1 MSKPYKDFEPKW
13 VKTPAPKDSY
23 RSIFRW
29 GDPEYVKYP
38 KESLYKMMKQIF
50 NMTDEDFSSYDGDIG
65 MDPVKLDVPCD
76 LAQEHME
83 ALKKIVGE
91 EFVTAEDYPRL
102 AVAYG
107 KTGYDA
113 ARLRQ
118 RKIENL
124 PDVVVYPGTTKQI
137 EEIVAYCTKHSIPLY
152 VY

>member
-1 MSKPYKDFEPKW
+1 
-13 VKTPAPKDSY
+13 
-23 RSIFRW
+23 
-29 GDPEYVKYP
+29 
-38 KESLYKMMKQIF
+38 
-50 NMTDEDFSSYDGDIG
+50 
-65 MDPVKLDVPCD
+65 
-76 LAQEHME
+76 ME

-124 PDVVVYPGTTKQI
+124 PDVVVRC
-137 EEIVAYCTKHSIPLY
+137 V
-152 VY
+152 